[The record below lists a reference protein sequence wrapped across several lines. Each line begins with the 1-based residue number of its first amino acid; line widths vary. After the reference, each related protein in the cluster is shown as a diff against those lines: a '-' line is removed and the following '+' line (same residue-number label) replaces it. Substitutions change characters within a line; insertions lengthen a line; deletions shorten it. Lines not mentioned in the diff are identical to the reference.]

1 MKFLRKYILSLV
13 LASSAVTLNAQ
24 SADFK
29 TGKALEAQYNIL
41 RELSVGFVDT
51 VDVEELVNVGID
63 AMLNSLDP
71 YTEYIPDENEEDL
84 EMMRTA
90 SYGGIGAMI
99 RKIDSVG
106 VLISQPYLGS
116 PAVKYGIEPG
126 DFILAI
132 DGESV
137 LPLPVDKCSE
147 RMKGQPGTQVKFL
160 VRKGRTGEEKEI
172 IVTRERVHIP
182 DVSYSGVLRDSI
194 GYIRHD
200 AFTDGGHRDFR
211 KAFMSLKEKGI
222 AHLVIDLRSNGGGI
236 VDEAVNILSLF
247 LPKGTAVVS
256 AKGRTPQS
264 EFVMRTMQEPAD
276 TLIPITV
283 LVNSGSA
290 SASEIIAGAIQ
301 DLDRGTIAGVR
312 TYGKGLVQGFRP
324 VGYNGNL
331 KFTTAKY
338 YTPSGRCVQA
348 IDYSNR
354 NSDGSVGAVP
364 DSLKKAFKT
373 LKKGR
378 TVYDGGG
385 ITPDT
390 TIKAESYSR
399 PAYSLVANDIFGEYA
414 IEYYKKHP
422 AIASPAEFTVTD
434 AEYEDFV
441 QFASKKEFDSRSAAQ
456 AQLDQMLKSAKSED
470 LYDLYKAEFD
480 ALEKKLSISKEEM
493 LRVKKAEF
501 KPLLEEEIVYKYYY
515 TPGRVESIIRNDL
528 QLQKTL
534 DMISKGL

>member
-1 MKFLRKYILSLV
+1 MRFFRIFV
-13 LASSAVTLNAQ
+13 WIFSAATIFAGNSIFAQ
-24 SADFK
+24 SANFK
-29 TGKALEAQYNIL
+29 TGKALEVQYNIL
-41 RELSVGFVDT
+41 RELNAGFVDT
-51 VDVEELVNVGID
+51 IDTEKLINKGIS

-99 RKIDSVG
+99 RKIDSIG
-106 VLISQPYLGS
+106 VLISQPYIGS
-116 PAVKYGIEPG
+116 PAVKYGLEPG

-147 RMKGQPGTQVKFL
+147 KMKGQPGTEVKFL
-160 VRKGRTGEEKEI
+160 VLKGRSGEKKEI
-172 IVTRERVHIP
+172 VVTRERVHIP

-200 AFTDGGHRDFR
+200 AFTQDGSRDFR
-211 KAFMSLKEKGI
+211 KAFEGLKEKGI
-222 AHLVIDLRSNGGGI
+222 KHLVMDLRSNGGGI

-247 LPKGTAVVS
+247 LPKGTSVVS
-256 AKGRTPQS
+256 AKGRSAQS
-264 EFVMRTMQEPAD
+264 VFEMKSLTEPVD

-283 LVNSGSA
+283 LVNSASA

-301 DLDRGTIAGVR
+301 DLDRGTIAGTR

-324 VGYNGNL
+324 VGYNGSL

-354 NSDGSVGAVP
+354 NSDGSVGVVP

-390 TIKAESYSR
+390 LIKAEVYSR

-414 IEYYKKHP
+414 IEYYKKRP
-422 AIASPAEFTVTD
+422 SIAAPSEFTLTD

-441 QFASKKEFDSRSAAQ
+441 AFASKKEFDSRSAAQ
-456 AQLDQMLKSAKSED
+456 AQLDQMLKAAKNED
-470 LYDLYKAEFD
+470 LYEPYKEAFD
-480 ALEKKLSISKEEM
+480 ALEKSLKISKEEM
-493 LRVKKAEF
+493 LRIKKAEF

-515 TPGRVESIIRNDL
+515 TPGRVESIIRNDV
-528 QLQKTL
+528 QLHKTL
-534 DMISKGL
+534 DLIK